1 MSKTRK
7 PLKARN
13 RQPDPRPEGGRIH
26 KVLSAA
32 GFGSRRELEDL
43 VRQGRILV
51 DGKRATI
58 GQHISGNETI
68 KVDGRLLRLPRS
80 NQPVRLI
87 AYNKPVGQ
95 LTTRDDPE
103 KRPTVFDQLP
113 RLTGSR
119 WVSVGRLDM
128 NTAGLLLFTTDG
140 KLANALMHPS
150 HEVTRE
156 YSVRVLGSPT
166 QEQIAALTEGVMLE
180 DGPAKFDSVAFGGG
194 DGSNKWYTVTLREG
208 RNREVRRLWEAVGLT
223 VSRLVRTAYG
233 PIVLGRGLRRGR
245 FRDLDRNEANALYG
259 AAGLETP
266 GLLFRREPRDKRVTR
281 GARDKKHGR
290 GGRR

>member
-1 MSKTRK
+1 
-7 PLKARN
+7 
-13 RQPDPRPEGGRIH
+13 
-26 KVLSAA
+26 
-32 GFGSRRELEDL
+32 
-43 VRQGRILV
+43 
-51 DGKRATI
+51 
-58 GQHISGNETI
+58 
-68 KVDGRLLRLPRS
+68 
-80 NQPVRLI
+80 
-87 AYNKPVGQ
+87 
-95 LTTRDDPE
+95 
-103 KRPTVFDQLP
+103 
-113 RLTGSR
+113 
-119 WVSVGRLDM
+119 
-128 NTAGLLLFTTDG
+128 
-140 KLANALMHPS
+140 
-150 HEVTRE
+150 
-156 YSVRVLGSPT
+156 
-166 QEQIAALTEGVMLE
+166 MLE

>member
-1 MSKTRK
+1 MSKIRKTPKTR
-7 PLKARN
+7 N
-13 RQPDPRPEGGRIH
+13 YQPEPAPAGGRIQ

-32 GFGSRRELEDL
+32 GFGSRRQLEDQ

-51 DGKRATI
+51 DGEAATI

-68 KVDGRLLRLPRS
+68 KIDGRLVRLPRS

-87 AYNKPVGQ
+87 AFNKPVG
-95 LTTRDDPE
+95 LVTTRDDPE
-103 KRPTVFDQLP
+103 NRPTVFDQLP
-113 RLTGSR
+113 QLRGSR

-140 KLANALMHPS
+140 QLANALMHPS

-156 YSVRVLGSPT
+156 YSVRVLGTPT
-166 QEQIAALTEGVMLE
+166 DEQIATLEKGVMLD
-180 DGPAKFDSVAFGGG
+180 DGPAKFGSVAFGGG
-194 DGSNKWYTVTLREG
+194 DGVNKWYTVTLREG

-245 FRDLDRNEANALYG
+245 FRDLDREEANVLYK
-259 AAGLETP
+259 AAGLKP
-266 GLLFRREPRDKRVTR
+266 PALLFRREPRDR
-281 GARDKKHGR
+281 KHHR
-290 GGRR
+290 GGRH

>member
-13 RQPDPRPEGGRIH
+13 RQPDPDPEGGRIQ
-26 KVLSAA
+26 KVLSSA
-32 GFGSRRELEDL
+32 GFGSRRQLEDF

-51 DGKRATI
+51 DGKVATI

-68 KVDGRLLRLPRS
+68 KLDGQLLRLPRS

-95 LTTRDDPE
+95 VTTREDPE

-140 KLANALMHPS
+140 QLANALMHPS

-166 QEQIAALTEGVMLE
+166 EEQIAMLE
-180 DGPAKFDSVAFGGG
+180 QGVVLDDGPAKFDSVAFGGG
-194 DGSNKWYTVTLREG
+194 EGVNKWYTVTLREG

-223 VSRLVRTAYG
+223 VSRLVRTGYG

-245 FRDLDRNEANALYG
+245 FRDLDREEATALY
-259 AAGLETP
+259 AAASLETP
-266 GLLFRREPRDKRVTR
+266 RLLFRREPK
-281 GARDKKHGR
+281 DKKHNRSGR
-290 GGRR
+290 

>member
-13 RQPDPRPEGGRIH
+13 RQPDPDPGGGRIQ
-26 KVLSAA
+26 KALSSA
-32 GFGSRRELEDL
+32 GFGSRRQLEDF

-51 DGKRATI
+51 DGKVATI

-68 KVDGRLLRLPRS
+68 KLDGQLLRLPRS

-95 LTTRDDPE
+95 VTTREDPE

-140 KLANALMHPS
+140 QLANALMHPS

-166 QEQIAALTEGVMLE
+166 EEQIAMLE
-180 DGPAKFDSVAFGGG
+180 QGGLLDDGPAKFDSVAFGGG
-194 DGSNKWYTVTLREG
+194 EGVNKWYTVTLREG
-208 RNREVRRLWEAVGLT
+208 RNREVRRFWEAVGLT
-223 VSRLVRTAYG
+223 VSRLVRTGYG
-233 PIVLGRGLRRGR
+233 PIVLDRGLRRGR
-245 FRDLDRNEANALYG
+245 FRDLDREEATALHASIQG
-259 AAGLETP
+259 SSS
-266 GLLFRREPRDKRVTR
+266 V
-281 GARDKKHGR
+281 ARQLNV
-290 GGRR
+290 